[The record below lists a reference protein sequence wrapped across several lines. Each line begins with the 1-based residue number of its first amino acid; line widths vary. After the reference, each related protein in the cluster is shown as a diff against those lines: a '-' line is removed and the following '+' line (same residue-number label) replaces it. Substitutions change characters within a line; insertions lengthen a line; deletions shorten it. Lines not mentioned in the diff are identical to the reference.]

1 VTGLSK
7 EDWDRINAYHD
18 DAFSPEDA
26 EAFETRLRDEPALE
40 AVLAEVK
47 GISRSLR
54 ALRPVITDTPTDQ
67 IEAARIIP
75 EHTAARFW
83 SIGGSLVASLLLV
96 FAVGIAHIG
105 PKTPLEVHKAFV
117 EQQFDVDR
125 SFNRSVRS
133 SASPDQP
140 DLTGGNLTSVALQEF
155 QDWSVAH
162 YAGRNGCRLSYFR
175 GRGTL
180 VLPPDRQTQISAW
193 STIDGMQHAIIATG
207 MDAHRFDAIAAYLR
221 QTTKQLAIDHMYASM
236 VDATERATPCVG

>member
-1 VTGLSK
+1 MTGLSK
-7 EDWDRINAYHD
+7 EDWDCVNAYHD

-26 EAFETRLRDEPALE
+26 KTFETRLRNEPVLA
-40 AVLAEVK
+40 AALAEVT
-47 GISRSLR
+47 GISRGLR
-54 ALRPVITDTPTDQ
+54 ALRPVITETPIYQ
-67 IEAARIIP
+67 NEAARTGP
-75 EHTAARFW
+75 GHTAARFW
-83 SIGGSLVASLLLV
+83 CIGGSLFASVLLV
-96 FAVGIAHIG
+96 IALGIEHIG

-155 QDWSVAH
+155 QEWSVAH
-162 YAGRNGCRLSYFR
+162 YAGRNGCRVSYFR

-180 VLPPDRQTQISAW
+180 VLPPDRQAQISAW

-207 MDAHRFDAIAAYLR
+207 MDAHRFDAIAAYLH